1 MDATLNTSIASSPE
15 EPDQL
20 ISILRQWGIGYLVGG
35 YDVHPSLRATD
46 RQAMVGLVQRL
57 AQCDTYPRI
66 RDASVSLFLL
76 HPEFADAILE
86 AIQTSEPELA
96 EKIAVLTLAT
106 LYLQRLWSIRLTFA
120 LGHPPAF
127 PEQPFAFL
135 WRNRHLPPLAYHD
148 GKWGLVALQTLLQER
163 SDLPLNYIGDWQNQ
177 IDHLLYQQEHYY
189 PPSSVPSLQLLEHE
203 YEDEQESAMSMRP
216 PVDKAQIENFLKNL
230 GRTFRKPGRLYLVGG
245 AALVHMGLR
254 SGTTQDIDVEVSEDT
269 TDEIFP
275 TIWQLRRQ
283 MQINVEPVSAEKFIP
298 LPSQWMAQ
306 SKWIGRYG
314 TVDGFYFD
322 FYSIA
327 LAKIQRGNTRD
338 INDVKLLLQEKV
350 ITIQGLDDAY
360 NEILPQ
366 VGKDPY
372 KKLDPR
378 QFAANYAAVRR
389 LLQDL

>member
-148 GKWGLVALQTLLQER
+148 GKWGLVALQTLLRER

-177 IDHLLYQQEHYY
+177 IDHLLYQQEHHY

-245 AALVHMGLR
+245 AALVHMGIR
-254 SGTTQDIDVEVSEDT
+254 QGSTEDIDVQAFGENSGEMVNA
-269 TDEIFP
+269 IR
-275 TIWQLRRQ
+275 QLVQQ
-283 MQINVEPVSAEKFIP
+283 MNINVEGASPETFIP
-298 LPSQWMAQ
+298 LPKQWMAL
-306 SKWIGRYG
+306 SKFVGRYG
-314 TVDGFYFD
+314 AIDVFYFD

-327 LAKIQRGNTRD
+327 LTKILRGNTRD
-338 INDVKLLLQEKV
+338 INDVKLLVQKKV
-350 ITIQGLDDAY
+350 ITLQELDAAY
-360 NEILPQ
+360 QEVFPE
-366 VGKDPY
+366 VGNPPY
-372 KKLDPR
+372 EWLDPEDFSKRYNRIR
-378 QFAANYAAVRR
+378 Q
-389 LLQDL
+389 LL